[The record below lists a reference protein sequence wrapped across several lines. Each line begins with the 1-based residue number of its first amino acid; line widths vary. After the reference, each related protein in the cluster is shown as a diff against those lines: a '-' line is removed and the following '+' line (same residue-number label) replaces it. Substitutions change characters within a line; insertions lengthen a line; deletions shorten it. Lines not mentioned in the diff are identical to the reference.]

1 MKQAATKDF
10 SDGFM
15 IKHANA
21 ATCFFFPIKSENL
34 GISKFIKKFS
44 TLLESSRVPDTMWNT
59 HK

>member
-1 MKQAATKDF
+1 
-10 SDGFM
+10 M

-34 GISKFIKKFS
+34 GTSKYIKKFP
-44 TLLESSRVPDTMWNT
+44 TLLEGSRVPDTILNT